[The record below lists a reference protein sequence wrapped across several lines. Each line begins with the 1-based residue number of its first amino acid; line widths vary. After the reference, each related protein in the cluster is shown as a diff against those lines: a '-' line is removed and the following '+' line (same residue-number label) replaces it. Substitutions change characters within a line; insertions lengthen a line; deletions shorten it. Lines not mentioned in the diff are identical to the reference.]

1 MILRM
6 ALALGLICGGMAA
19 AEPVPAYDLLF
30 REGTL
35 DDLDRG
41 GALTYRRTVE
51 NARDTASAENATGE
65 IALGFTV
72 EDGVEM
78 AELDFRQDERH
89 RLMGRFPASVGN
101 PMIMVFYEQVVR
113 DMAATAGGSPFY
125 IRNRIK
131 EAMSRS
137 IEPQDGT
144 AVVAGHE
151 VETRTVV
158 LRPFADDPNR
168 ARMGAFAD
176 LELSVTMSEAVPGWY
191 HSLRAS
197 TPDGAYRAETV
208 LIKEGARP

>member
-19 AEPVPAYDLLF
+19 AEPVPVYDLLF

-35 DDLDRG
+35 DTLDRG
-41 GALTYRRTVE
+41 GALTYRRTVA
-51 NARDTASAENATGE
+51 NARDTESAVHATGD
-65 IALGFTV
+65 IILGFTT

-131 EAMSRS
+131 EAMTRPT
-137 IEPQDGT
+137 EVVPGT
-144 AVVAGHE
+144 AEVAGRE
-151 VETRTVV
+151 VATQTVA
-158 LRPFADDPNR
+158 LRPFEGDPNQ
-168 ARMGAFAD
+168 ARMMGFGD
-176 LELSVTMSEAVPGWY
+176 LELTVVMSDEVPGWY
-191 HSLRAS
+191 HAFVAA

-208 LIKEGARP
+208 LIGEGARQ